1 LHVPAN
7 APAGAFWS
15 LTLYDTATRSMVQ
28 SPSNDAAHSSY
39 DDLKK
44 NADDS
49 IDLYFGPQK
58 PESGEPNWLETVPGN
73 GFYPMF
79 RFYTPT
85 EGLFDGT
92 WALPDVEPV

>member
-28 SPSNDAAHSSY
+28 SPSNDAAHSS
-39 DDLKK
+39 
-44 NADDS
+44 
-49 IDLYFGPQK
+49 DLYFGPQK